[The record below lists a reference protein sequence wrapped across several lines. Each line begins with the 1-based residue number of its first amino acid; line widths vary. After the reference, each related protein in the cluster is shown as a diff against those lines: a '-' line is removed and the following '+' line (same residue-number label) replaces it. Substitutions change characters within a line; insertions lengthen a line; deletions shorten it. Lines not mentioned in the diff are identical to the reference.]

1 MIEKKLFYEIKKN
14 ADFHSLVMTTF
25 SFDFHHFEAQVFKQ
39 IKQKGITNVC
49 LFVDEKMLD
58 ESIGFATGNLKGLSS
73 QYSVNGIA
81 SKGVFHPKIALFVGE
96 KEIMLLQ
103 GSGNITAGGHGK
115 NHELF
120 SVLYATTEDTVQLP
134 LIIETWNYIKN
145 STQNVKGFSQE
156 KLVWIENNAPLLSK
170 LKSKNHTFY
179 RLSDT
184 IEAALLYNE
193 KTGIFNQLTS
203 LIPNQ
208 EVTKIRV
215 VSPFYD
221 ENGALL
227 LSLSKAFK
235 DCSIEA
241 YLQDNKGIHPHKME
255 TQKNITFYSWD
266 ATERASKTFK
276 KYERKL
282 HAKLFVFE
290 SVDWHYCLLGSPNAS
305 LAAFGQENYSG
316 ANDEFA
322 ILYKYKNDD
331 FVKELGIFDKKQ
343 KIKPSKQNEI
353 EIQNEV
359 EKPTS
364 KAKRIKILGADKDG
378 RSLTLFLQ
386 NFNSYNNI
394 IIKLFDN
401 CGTELEKQSISKL
414 TEKLKLEV
422 NKSTTINAV
431 MYLQLF
437 DENELQISNKHLLNN
452 VADLWNTNP
461 SSENRRLMRLTSM
474 IESGEYKLFEVMEYF
489 NTLHSNKIATQNS
502 ISAKNTYAEKEKISS
517 KDIDSILTYDEA
529 ITLDITS
536 KSHQLLLK
544 QHHSI
549 KIWDALEKYL
559 RDYARAF
566 EEDTMDDEEE
576 ADATTSRD
584 RKEVTS
590 DNRQEYFSS
599 INVLEKRRNIIYNFI
614 KNYLNAL
621 KKIKPIENKKLGL
634 VDLAMLLIVLEQLFE
649 VTNRKFT
656 ILSYE
661 NKKDD
666 APNYIYEINGNLSEI
681 GSFAG
686 AILNIVGQFINIG
699 LQSKWE
705 EPKDEYG
712 LKKLNHY
719 KNISCI
725 RMLFSLAIIKINYNN
740 DVRFNDWFDVSAL
753 NVLTIYGNP
762 DDNFENEIETLIN
775 NSHIENI
782 SNTDINSTIKQ
793 WIKENNKNQLPT
805 NYFHSEITGICV
817 IRKFIPNNEKP
828 NFLKLS
834 RPGFDFNLAE
844 HDFVSDELYHIE
856 SKKWFRTKKSLHD
869 EL

>member
-1 MIEKKLFYEIKKN
+1 M
-14 ADFHSLVMTTF
+14 
-25 SFDFHHFEAQVFKQ
+25 
-39 IKQKGITNVC
+39 
-49 LFVDEKMLD
+49 
-58 ESIGFATGNLKGLSS
+58 
-73 QYSVNGIA
+73 
-81 SKGVFHPKIALFVGE
+81 
-96 KEIMLLQ
+96 
-103 GSGNITAGGHGK
+103 
-115 NHELF
+115 
-120 SVLYATTEDTVQLP
+120 
-134 LIIETWNYIKN
+134 
-145 STQNVKGFSQE
+145 
-156 KLVWIENNAPLLSK
+156 
-170 LKSKNHTFY
+170 
-179 RLSDT
+179 
-184 IEAALLYNE
+184 
-193 KTGIFNQLTS
+193 
-203 LIPNQ
+203 
-208 EVTKIRV
+208 
-215 VSPFYD
+215 
-221 ENGALL
+221 
-227 LSLSKAFK
+227 
-235 DCSIEA
+235 
-241 YLQDNKGIHPHKME
+241 
-255 TQKNITFYSWD
+255 
-266 ATERASKTFK
+266 
-276 KYERKL
+276 
-282 HAKLFVFE
+282 
-290 SVDWHYCLLGSPNAS
+290 
-305 LAAFGQENYSG
+305 
-316 ANDEFA
+316 
-322 ILYKYKNDD
+322 
-331 FVKELGIFDKKQ
+331 
-343 KIKPSKQNEI
+343 
-353 EIQNEV
+353 
-359 EKPTS
+359 
-364 KAKRIKILGADKDG
+364 
-378 RSLTLFLQ
+378 
-386 NFNSYNNI
+386 
-394 IIKLFDN
+394 
-401 CGTELEKQSISKL
+401 GTELENQSISKL

-431 MYLQLF
+431 VYLQLF

-461 SSENRRLMRLTSM
+461 SPENRRLMRLTSM

-489 NTLHSNKIATQNS
+489 NTLHSNKVATQNS
-502 ISAKNTYAEKEKISS
+502 TIGKSGYSEKEENNS
-517 KDIDSILTYDEA
+517 KNIDAVLTYDEA
-529 ITLDITS
+529 ISLDTTS

-566 EEDTMDDEEE
+566 EEDAMDDEEE

-590 DNRQEYFSS
+590 DSRQEYFSS
-599 INVLEKRRNIIYNFI
+599 INVLEKRRKIIYKFI
-614 KNYLNAL
+614 FNYLTAL
-621 KKIKPIENKKLGL
+621 IKIEEIENKKLGL

-649 VTNRKFT
+649 VTQRKFT
-656 ILSYE
+656 IPSYE

-705 EPKDEYG
+705 EPMDEYG

-725 RMLFSLAIIKINYNN
+725 RLLFSLAIIKINYNN

-753 NVLTIYGNP
+753 NILSIFGNP

-793 WIKENNKNQLPT
+793 WIRENNKNQLPT

-817 IRKFIPNNEKP
+817 IKKFIPNNEKP

-834 RPGFDFNLAE
+834 RPGFDFNLSE